1 MATYEG
7 GCHCQAVRFTVQLE
21 DPKQELYRCNCSLC
35 RKKGI
40 VMRAVA
46 DTDLEV
52 IAGQEHLSL
61 YQWNKKIAEHFFC
74 SVCAFIPTTDV
85 VAIPVSFRSISNVW
99 MELKCPRPQSWGW

>member
-1 MATYEG
+1 MEGLATFRHVYCVYEEIPMAMYEG
-7 GCHCQAVRFTVQLE
+7 GCHCQAVRFIVQLD

-35 RKKGI
+35 RKKSI

-61 YQWNKKIAEHFFC
+61 YQ
-74 SVCAFIPTTDV
+74 
-85 VAIPVSFRSISNVW
+85 
-99 MELKCPRPQSWGW
+99 